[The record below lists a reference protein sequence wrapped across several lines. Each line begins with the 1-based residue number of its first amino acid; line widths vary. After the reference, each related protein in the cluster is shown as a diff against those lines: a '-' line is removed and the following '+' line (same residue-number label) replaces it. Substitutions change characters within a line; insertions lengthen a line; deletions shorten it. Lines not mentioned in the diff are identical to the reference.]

1 MRIPAFTM
9 AVVCVLTGSDPVLGS
24 NPDGKID
31 YGTAHL
37 ERRLTIVRAAG
48 EITLDGSLDEPAWRD
63 APVANNFI
71 QNDPREGE
79 PATFDTE
86 VRILYD
92 DEAVYIGVFAQD
104 DEPGRIIVSDL
115 KKDFNTSTS
124 DGFSVILDTFRD
136 ERNGYRFTTNA
147 AGAKWDAQS
156 ANEGRENN
164 ANWDGIWD
172 VKTRIVERG
181 WYAEMRIPF
190 RTLKFKYGDPQTW
203 GVNFERNVRRL
214 NENSYWAP
222 LPRIYEL
229 EKLSLA
235 GTLEGMQGVRPGQNI
250 PGKPVAVAHPRTG

>member
-1 MRIPAFTM
+1 MRIPAFYTM
-9 AVVCVLTGSDPVLGS
+9 AVVSVLTGSEPALAS
-24 NPDGKID
+24 NPDDRID
-31 YGTAHL
+31 YGTARL

-63 APVANNFI
+63 AAVASHFI

-172 VKTRIVERG
+172 VKRSLRSQSIPEKSLCMLSVLRVEIVS
-181 WYAEMRIPF
+181 A
-190 RTLKFKYGDPQTW
+190 
-203 GVNFERNVRRL
+203 
-214 NENSYWAP
+214 
-222 LPRIYEL
+222 
-229 EKLSLA
+229 SLA
-235 GTLEGMQGVRPGQNI
+235 GSARLALFRPGRI
-250 PGKPVAVAHPRTG
+250 S